1 MLRKPPN
8 WRKGLTEDLFK
19 KALASDELRDLVKH
33 AEKDYVYWD
42 PFLHYKMP
50 EGFTPEEAW
59 SYLKFTRQISTESTP
74 ITSKES
80 KHFSISVTKGMYK
93 KLSFIDSNTSGFLT
107 SNIDKPTNTQRNQLI
122 MSGLTEEAIASSQIE
137 GANTSRKVAKE
148 MLLTNRKARTRD
160 EQMII
165 NNYQV
170 MQRLLDWK
178 DLELSKNMLIDIQK
192 NITAGTLDDEKD
204 TGRFRIDE
212 DNIGVIDRLT
222 GETVFTPPTAEF
234 VSKELDK
241 LIEYANTPDSENDF
255 VHPVIKAS
263 LLHFWLAYL
272 HPFVDGNGRT
282 ARAIFYWYL
291 LRNNYWMF
299 QYLSVSRVIKR
310 SKKQYDNAYLY
321 SEYDDNDLTYFIHYK
336 LRAIV
341 LSIKDFV
348 EHYERKL
355 AKEKVIQKIVGQ
367 LGEYNERQIDLL
379 QDLNLDKD
387 KTVDLSYYKGHY
399 RISYE
404 TARTD
409 LTHLTEK
416 HLLDK
421 IISGKKYIYVPNTV
435 EIKKLLNEAPEI
447 KNLNKE

>member
-1 MLRKPPN
+1 MIKKPPN
-8 WRKGLTEDLFK
+8 WRNGLTQDLFK
-19 KALASDELRDLVKH
+19 KALISDELKDLIKN
-33 AEKDYVYWD
+33 ADKDYVYWD
-42 PFLHYKMP
+42 PFMHYKMP
-50 EGFTPEEAW
+50 KGFKPEEAW

-74 ITSKES
+74 ITSIDK
-80 KHFSISVTKGMYK
+80 KPFFINLTKGMYK

-107 SNIDKPTNTQRNQLI
+107 SDTEKPTNAQRSQLI

-178 DLELSKNMLIDIQK
+178 DLELSKSMLIDIQK
-192 NITAGTLDDEKD
+192 NITTGTLDDEQD
-204 TGRFRIDE
+204 SGRFRKDE
-212 DNIGVIDRLT
+212 DYIGVVDRLT
-222 GETVFTPPTAEF
+222 GETVFTPPKADF
-234 VSKELDK
+234 VSSELDK
-241 LIEYANTPDSENDF
+241 LIEYANAPESENDF

-299 QYLSVSRVIKR
+299 QYLSVSRIIKR
-310 SKKQYDNAYLY
+310 SKTQYDKAYLY
-321 SEYDDNDLTYFIHYK
+321 SEYDDNDITYFIHYK

-355 AKEKVIQKIVGQ
+355 AKEKVIQKIAGQ
-367 LGEYNERQIDLL
+367 LREYNERQIDLL
-379 QDLNLDKD
+379 QDFNINKD
-387 KTVDLSYYKGHY
+387 KIIDLSSYKGHY

-409 LTHLTEK
+409 LSHLTEK
-416 HLLDK
+416 NLIDR
-421 IISGKKYIYVPNTV
+421 IISGKKYVYVPNTV
-435 EIKKLLNEAPEI
+435 EIKKLLIVTPEV
-447 KNLNKE
+447 KSQ